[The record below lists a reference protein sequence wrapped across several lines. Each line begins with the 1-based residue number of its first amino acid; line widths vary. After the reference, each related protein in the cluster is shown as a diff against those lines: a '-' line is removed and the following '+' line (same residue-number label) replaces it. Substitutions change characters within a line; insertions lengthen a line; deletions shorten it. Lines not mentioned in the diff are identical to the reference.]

1 MDSVVEICSN
11 TKMVHVPYNS
21 TCFSLADEQN
31 GNDLPSPVSARSI
44 SSLSNRSVESPPDI
58 EMFECLSD
66 GNSVEGDPS
75 CSFLKSSPSPIGLI
89 ITDLH
94 NDAHNDNSRCSGDGS
109 ADGSSRASSPSL
121 SSAGQS
127 VSESSSEPPCRSFSD
142 GSMDRVLRSNSFC
155 LQDSDQALSISYL
168 AESAGSPATPSDL
181 GMPSLQD
188 LGGTPKEQR
197 KHLHLGDVP
206 FNPHNQTYFLD
217 ECTGLP
223 ALSVAAKARGS
234 PLAVPT
240 SKFDY
245 VSPGSY
251 RTGHSALKLRHSNT
265 QGSGQLLTAG
275 DSTFVVPACE
285 ERDPSNVQTS
295 TPVQSLSNKTFCLPT
310 LNESPFTKE
319 PGDQG
324 SSKADCIKEQP
335 GPGPTVT
342 EATVAPKV
350 KKFTKPDFSSVKSKI
365 FSRQAST
372 QKSSNPPVV
381 QASPFPSSKR
391 KEVQVQK
398 PAHPTRN
405 KPSPTS
411 AAVSSPSATPKR
423 IAFSRVE
430 APPSDKQE
438 KPPASHKKLMF
449 PRPRPRLWS
458 DSSSVP
464 KTKADTQHQR
474 GKTAPPNFIA
484 KVYKAVTQS
493 KAVPQRQQL
502 KSIQG
507 HQNGST
513 FPQEDALSKKGPE
526 SRLERTKISPKTAS
540 TKPAGSVT
548 GPAVGPGAGPGAGLE
563 ERKGRFGV
571 QSSPCRERGAPGS
584 PAAGGSGPRQTPT
597 MARLRLG
604 SNRGFSPNKD
614 SQAPGQSKNVLNNV
628 STGSGSSRPLDAVSG
643 VKSSPKRALPP
654 VAPSRIPTQPQ
665 GAIRNISGP
674 SQSSGHNSQGY
685 GESQC
690 NSGGRAA
697 SSKASALRPKLQTPA
712 KNTTRTVYRSAASSN
727 PPAIKPVSSTSKKI
741 PPTRLARPNTVQPVD
756 KNKSRPNARNPPPP
770 PPQQQQQQQQQVNG
784 HRDPAAPEGKA
795 RSADYQAQSGRSTD
809 TIQELK
815 KLLLG
820 SNCRFEAV
828 TVVLQRCIAEH
839 EESLRKCG
847 ELSQELVNLRE
858 ELVNSSQ
865 SCDRLEQEKEDLRA
879 AFDGVLQKL
888 QEQHRNDLADLE
900 ERLRTFYAAEWE
912 KVHQAYQEEAD
923 KCKAQM
929 EQQLESLNS
938 KHEVL
943 KKDLEASHADRMESI
958 KQQHELSL
966 EELRKAHEAEMQT
979 LDNALKETE
988 VNLTGQIEE
997 LRTENSALNE
1007 KLKED
1012 ERRREMF
1019 ADSQKDSHTLYLE
1032 QELESLKVV
1041 LEIKNKQL
1049 HQQDKRLMQMDK
1061 VLEKNVK
1068 VDECLQKV
1076 QQENEDLKARMDRHM
1091 ALSRQLSTE
1100 QAVLQESLQKESN
1113 VNKRLSMENE
1123 ELLWKLHN
1131 GDLSSPR
1138 KLSPTSPSMS
1148 LQSPRNSGVFSSP
1161 PVSPR

>member
-1 MDSVVEICSN
+1 MDSVVENCSN
-11 TKMVHVPYNS
+11 TKMAHVPYK
-21 TCFSLADEQN
+21 TLCFSLADEQN

-75 CSFLKSSPSPIGLI
+75 CSFLKSSPSTTGLI
-89 ITDLH
+89 ITELY
-94 NDAHNDNSRCSGDGS
+94 NDTHDDHARYCIDGS
-109 ADGSSRASSPSL
+109 VDGSSRASSPLL
-121 SSAGQS
+121 SSARQS

-181 GMPSLQD
+181 GVPSLRE
-188 LGGTPKEQR
+188 LGVTPKEQM

-206 FNPHNQTYFLD
+206 FSPHNQTYFLD
-217 ECTGLP
+217 ECTGQP

-240 SKFDY
+240 SKFDFAT
-245 VSPGSY
+245 PGSC
-251 RTGHSALKLRHSNT
+251 RTGHSALKLRHNNT
-265 QGSGQLLTAG
+265 QGSGRLMTAA
-275 DSTFVVPACE
+275 DSTFMVPASE
-285 ERDPSNVQTS
+285 ESDPSNVQTS

-324 SSKADCIKEQP
+324 SSKADGMKEQP
-335 GPGPTVT
+335 GSGPTPTGVAT
-342 EATVAPKV
+342 KTATVAPKV
-350 KKFTKPDFSSVKSKI
+350 KKFTKPDFSAVKSKI
-365 FSRQAST
+365 FSKQAST
-372 QKSSNPPVV
+372 QKSSNLPVV
-381 QASPFPSSKR
+381 QASPFCSSKR
-391 KEVQVQK
+391 NEEQVQK
-398 PAHPTRN
+398 PARPTRN
-405 KPSPTS
+405 KPSATS
-411 AAVSSPSATPKR
+411 ALLRPSATPKK
-423 IAFSRVE
+423 IALSRGE

-438 KPPASHKKLMF
+438 KPPASHNKLMF
-449 PRPRPRLWS
+449 PKPRPRLWS

-474 GKTAPPNFIA
+474 GKTAPPSFIA

-513 FPQEDALSKKGPE
+513 SSQEDALSKRAPE
-526 SRLERTKISPKTAS
+526 SRLERTKISPKMVS
-540 TKPAGSVT
+540 SKPAGSVT
-548 GPAVGPGAGPGAGLE
+548 GSAVRPGAGLE
-563 ERKGRFGV
+563 EKKGRFGV
-571 QSSPCRERGAPGS
+571 QSSPCRERAAPGS
-584 PAAGGSGPRQTPT
+584 PAAGGSGSRHPPI
-597 MARLRLG
+597 MAKLRLG
-604 SNRGFSPNKD
+604 STRGFSPNKD
-614 SQAPGQSKNVLNNV
+614 SQAPGHSKSVLNNV
-628 STGSGSSRPLDAVSG
+628 STGVGSSRPQDAVSG
-643 VKSSPKRALPP
+643 VKSSPKKALPP
-654 VAPSRIPTQPQ
+654 VTPSRIPTQPQ
-665 GAIRNISGP
+665 GVIKNISG
-674 SQSSGHNSQGY
+674 SSHSSGHNLQGY

-697 SSKASALRPKLQTPA
+697 SSKASGLRSRLQTPA
-712 KNTTRTVYRSAASSN
+712 KSTTRTVYRSAASSN
-727 PPAIKPVSSTSKKI
+727 PTAIKPVSSTSKKL
-741 PPTRLARPNTVQPVD
+741 PPTRLAQANSIQPVD
-756 KNKSRPNARNPPPP
+756 KNKSRPNARNPQPPP
-770 PPQQQQQQQQQVNG
+770 PAAQQQQQVNG
-784 HRDPAAPEGKA
+784 HRDPAAAAGKW
-795 RSADYQAQSGRSTD
+795 SVEHYQAQCARSTT

-815 KLLLG
+815 RLLLG

-888 QEQHRNDLADLE
+888 QEQHRNDLAELE

-912 KVHQAYQEEAD
+912 KVHQVYQEEAD
-923 KCKAQM
+923 KCKTQM
-929 EQQLESLNS
+929 EQQLESLKS

-943 KKDLEASHADRMESI
+943 KKDLEASHADKMESI
-958 KQQHELSL
+958 KQQHEQSL
-966 EELRKAHEAEMQT
+966 EEVRKAHETEMQT

-1007 KLKED
+1007 KLRED
-1012 ERRREMF
+1012 EKRREMF

-1041 LEIKNKQL
+1041 LEIKTQQL
-1049 HQQDKRLMQMDK
+1049 HQQDKKLMQMDK
-1061 VLEKNVK
+1061 VLERNVK
-1068 VDECLQKV
+1068 LDECLQKV

-1138 KLSPTSPSMS
+1138 KLSPTTPSMS